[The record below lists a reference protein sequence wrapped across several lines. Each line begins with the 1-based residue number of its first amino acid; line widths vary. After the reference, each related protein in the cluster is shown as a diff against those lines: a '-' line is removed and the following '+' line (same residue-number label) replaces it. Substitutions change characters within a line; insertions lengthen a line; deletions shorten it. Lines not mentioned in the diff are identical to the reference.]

1 MKNLLLITFAI
12 LIASCSNPE
21 ADLEAQINTSIN
33 AKDFEQTINL
43 SNQLLELNPNNP
55 TAAES
60 IELANREIKI
70 SKLSESLKYQ
80 TANKDY
86 FKIITT
92 SRELLDLDGEN
103 IQAINAFRDAARMY
117 ELLKEAAD
125 LMLRLEIS
133 LDQNEYSG
141 DIDFSIDSE
150 FNKYAQRYYNIY
162 FLDDDE
168 TPIDEDGKMGPSTK
182 KAIKVLNYMVG
193 GSEKKEATEVPN
205 EKLAGC
211 FETVELYFQLDN
223 NAEKL
228 KESVSILEDIKKLFD
243 KAERLDPRFAGVIEL
258 EKFLENRANFL
269 TFKIV
274 YGWYESF
281 AYGIANSHLGVFDS
295 FYSLTNTY
303 WDNYSQL
310 NSYSSYGGTTYSTS
324 DAYAS
329 AREAIERIFGHHNLE
344 IVNPTFISINNKY
357 KNMLKDIDDEFDIDV
372 IEPTIDLS
380 NNIVRITELAYDA
393 EGSLNGWYDSMESVV
408 EEYRDSFSEIQDEYE
423 VDKIIESVAEDSATI
438 REYYLD
444 PEVVDS
450 YNEIKSRSV

>member
-21 ADLEAQINTSIN
+21 ADLEAQIQTSIN
-33 AKDFEQTINL
+33 AKNFEETINL
-43 SNQLLELNPNNP
+43 SNQLLELNPNNS

-60 IELANREIKI
+60 IELANTEIKI
-70 SKLSESLKYQ
+70 LELSESLKYQ

-86 FKIITT
+86 FNIITT
-92 SRELLDLDGEN
+92 SRELLDLDKDN
-103 IQAINAFRDAARMY
+103 IQAINAFREAARMY
-117 ELLKEAAD
+117 ELLKEAAE
-125 LMLRLEIS
+125 LMLRLETS
-133 LDQNEYSG
+133 LDENEYREE
-141 DIDFSIDSE
+141 IDFSNETE
-150 FNKYAQRYYNIY
+150 FNKYAQRYYNI
-162 FLDDDE
+162 FLLDDDK

-182 KAIKVLNYMVG
+182 EAIKVLNYMVG
-193 GSEKKEATEVPN
+193 GSEKEEATEVPN
-205 EKLAGC
+205 EKLVSS
-211 FETVELYFQLDN
+211 FESVELYFQLDD

-228 KESVSILEDIKKLFD
+228 KEAVSILEDIKKLFD

-274 YGWYESF
+274 YGWYDKY
-281 AYGIANSHLGVFDS
+281 AYRTANGHLGIFDS
-295 FYSLTNTY
+295 FYSLVNTY

-310 NSYSSYGGTTYSTS
+310 NSYSSYSSKSYSTS

-329 AREAIERIFGHHNLE
+329 AREAFERILGHHSLE

-372 IEPTIDLS
+372 IEPAIDLS
-380 NNIVRITELAYDA
+380 NSIVRITELAYDA

-408 EEYRDSFSEIQDEYE
+408 EEYRDSYSEIQDEYE
-423 VDKIIESVAEDSATI
+423 VDKIIESIIEDNSSI

>member
-21 ADLEAQINTSIN
+21 ADLEAQIKTSIN
-33 AKDFEQTINL
+33 AKDFEQTISL

-193 GSEKKEATEVPN
+193 GSKKEEATEVPN

-281 AYGIANSHLGVFDS
+281 AYEIANSHLGVFDS

-310 NSYSSYGGTTYSTS
+310 NSYSSYSGTTYSTS
-324 DAYAS
+324 DAYGS

-423 VDKIIESVAEDSATI
+423 VDKIIESVVEDSATI

>member
-1 MKNLLLITFAI
+1 MKNLLLVTFAI

-21 ADLEAQINTSIN
+21 ADLEAQIKTSIN
-33 AKDFEQTINL
+33 AKNFEQTISL

-92 SRELLDLDGEN
+92 SKELLDLDGEN

-141 DIDFSIDSE
+141 DIDFSTDSE

-168 TPIDEDGKMGPSTK
+168 TKIDEDGKMGPSTK

-193 GSEKKEATEVPN
+193 GSVKEEATEVPN

-281 AYGIANSHLGVFDS
+281 ASEIANSHLGVFDS

-303 WDNYSQL
+303 WDTYSEL
-310 NSYSSYGGTTYSTS
+310 NSYSSYSSTTYSTS
-324 DAYAS
+324 DAYAL

-372 IEPTIDLS
+372 IKPTIDLS

-393 EGSLNGWYDSMESVV
+393 EGSLNGWYDSMLSVV
-408 EEYRDSFSEIQDEYE
+408 EEYRDSYSEIQDEYE
-423 VDKIIESVAEDSATI
+423 VDKIIESVLEDSATI

>member
-1 MKNLLLITFAI
+1 MKNLLLVTFAI

-21 ADLEAQINTSIN
+21 ADLEAQIKTSIN
-33 AKDFEQTINL
+33 AKNFEQTISL

-86 FKIITT
+86 FKIIMT
-92 SRELLDLDGEN
+92 SKELLDLDGEN

-125 LMLRLEIS
+125 LMLRLEIN

-168 TPIDEDGKMGPSTK
+168 TQIDEDGKMGPSTK

-193 GSEKKEATEVPN
+193 GSEKEEATEVPN

-211 FETVELYFQLDN
+211 FETVELYFQLDS

-281 AYGIANSHLGVFDS
+281 AVEIANSHLGVFDS

-303 WDNYSQL
+303 WDNYSEL
-310 NSYSSYGGTTYSTS
+310 NSYSSYSSTTYSTS

-329 AREAIERIFGHHNLE
+329 AREAIERVFGHHNLE

-372 IEPTIDLS
+372 IKPTIDLS

-408 EEYRDSFSEIQDEYE
+408 EEYRDSYSEIQDEYE
-423 VDKIIESVAEDSATI
+423 VDKIIESVLEDSATI

>member
-1 MKNLLLITFAI
+1 MKNLLLVTFAI

-21 ADLEAQINTSIN
+21 ADLEAQIKTSIN
-33 AKDFEQTINL
+33 AKNFEQTISL

-86 FKIITT
+86 FKIIMT
-92 SRELLDLDGEN
+92 SKELLDLDGEN

-125 LMLRLEIS
+125 LMLRLEIN

-168 TPIDEDGKMGPSTK
+168 TQIDEDGKMGPSTK

-193 GSEKKEATEVPN
+193 GSEKEEATEVPN

-211 FETVELYFQLDN
+211 FETVELYFQLDS

-281 AYGIANSHLGVFDS
+281 AVEIANSHLGVFDS

-303 WDNYSQL
+303 WDNYSEL
-310 NSYSSYGGTTYSTS
+310 NSYSSYSSTTYSTS

-372 IEPTIDLS
+372 IKPTIDLS
-380 NNIVRITELAYDA
+380 NNIVRITELTYDA

-408 EEYRDSFSEIQDEYE
+408 EEYRDSYSEIQDEYE
-423 VDKIIESVAEDSATI
+423 VDKIIESVLEDSATI

>member
-1 MKNLLLITFAI
+1 MKNLLLVTFAI

-21 ADLEAQINTSIN
+21 ADLEAQIKTSIN
-33 AKDFEQTINL
+33 AKNFEQTISL

-86 FKIITT
+86 FKIIMT
-92 SRELLDLDGEN
+92 SKELLDLDGEN

-125 LMLRLEIS
+125 LMLRLEIN

-168 TPIDEDGKMGPSTK
+168 TQIDEDGKMGPSTK

-193 GSEKKEATEVPN
+193 GSEKEEATEVPN

-211 FETVELYFQLDN
+211 FETVELYFQLDS

-281 AYGIANSHLGVFDS
+281 AVEIANSHLGVFDS

-303 WDNYSQL
+303 WDNYSEL
-310 NSYSSYGGTTYSTS
+310 NSYSSYSSTTYSTS

-329 AREAIERIFGHHNLE
+329 AREAIERVFGHHNLE

-372 IEPTIDLS
+372 IKPTIDLS
-380 NNIVRITELAYDA
+380 NNIVRITELTYDA

-408 EEYRDSFSEIQDEYE
+408 EEYRDSYSEIQDEYE
-423 VDKIIESVAEDSATI
+423 VDKIIESVLEDSATI

>member
-1 MKNLLLITFAI
+1 MKNLLLVTFAI

-21 ADLEAQINTSIN
+21 ADLEAQIKTSIN
-33 AKDFEQTINL
+33 AKNFEQTISL

-86 FKIITT
+86 FKIIMT
-92 SRELLDLDGEN
+92 SKELLDLDGEN

-125 LMLRLEIS
+125 LMLRLEIN

-168 TPIDEDGKMGPSTK
+168 TQIDEDGKMGPSTK

-193 GSEKKEATEVPN
+193 GSEKEEATEVPN

-211 FETVELYFQLDN
+211 FETVELYFQLDS

-281 AYGIANSHLGVFDS
+281 AVEIANSHLGVFDS

-303 WDNYSQL
+303 WDNYSEL
-310 NSYSSYGGTTYSTS
+310 NSYSSYSSTTYSTS

-372 IEPTIDLS
+372 IKPTIDLS

-408 EEYRDSFSEIQDEYE
+408 EEYRDSYSEIQDEYE
-423 VDKIIESVAEDSATI
+423 VDKIIESVLEDSATI